1 MQKPAENVVRG
12 TSSAVSETKRS
23 AVVAAKEV
31 RAVAHTL
38 PEFHEDYY
46 GPSDHSPRHH

>member
-1 MQKPAENVVRG
+1 MQKPAENVV
-12 TSSAVSETKRS
+12 SETKRS
-23 AVVAAKEV
+23 AVGAAEEV